1 MAKKNDL
8 KKPNDYPLF
17 AYRVLPGIKVSMTE
31 MLERVLKLYNSKLS
45 ENEKPLK
52 KNDIFVQ
59 ALERGLNEIEKE
71 QKKRR

>member
-1 MAKKNDL
+1 MAKKSDL
-8 KKPNDYPLF
+8 KSPNDYPLF
-17 AYRVLPGIKVSMTE
+17 GYRVLPNIKESMTD
-31 MLERVLKLYNSKLS
+31 LLDSVLKLCNSKLS

-52 KNDIFVQ
+52 KNDIFIQ